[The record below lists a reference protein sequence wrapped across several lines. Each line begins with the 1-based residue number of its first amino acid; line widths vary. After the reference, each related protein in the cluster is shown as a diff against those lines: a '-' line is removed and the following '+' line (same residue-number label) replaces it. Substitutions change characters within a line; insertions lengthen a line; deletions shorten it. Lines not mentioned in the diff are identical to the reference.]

1 MRPFGAKSVHWF
13 RSYKHFA
20 EEVKF
25 SRYDHISQLTT
36 KKFVF
41 NLLWGVRGGPN
52 DMDPPWYQQGRL
64 FWACQQK
71 KKFSKFSYPV
81 YPESSQSMPQCPCI
95 SKAGPSEGLTPQL
108 HCPGRT
114 SPCPR
119 RSQDQRAASHPELCS
134 PLGPRMYR
142 PESPTNIINEI
153 SQLAF
158 QCAQHAFKPSYVRT
172 CFIRPYWL
180 SRIESFRD

>member
-81 YPESSQSMPQCPCI
+81 YPESSHCI
-95 SKAGPSEGLTPQL
+95 YYLKHKVVKILQHTKIISISIWPSLTSTETLPSTFTMIQL
-108 HCPGRT
+108 GGGIPLV
-114 SPCPR
+114 
-119 RSQDQRAASHPELCS
+119 EL
-134 PLGPRMYR
+134 
-142 PESPTNIINEI
+142 EN
-153 SQLAF
+153 
-158 QCAQHAFKPSYVRT
+158 
-172 CFIRPYWL
+172 
-180 SRIESFRD
+180 SFVVEMCWDMH